1 MDEMFARL
9 NRIYPNSG
17 YVRIPRYNPQQ
28 WETREYDSKNNVLR
42 MVNVL
47 VGLYQ
52 KEWLL

>member
-28 WETREYDSKNNVLR
+28 WKTREYDSKFDTKGPLTKWKT
-42 MVNVL
+42 
-47 VGLYQ
+47 Q
-52 KEWLL
+52 H